1 MISSR
6 LGRIWSS
13 PNIVV
18 GLARLSWLLGAVP
31 RRRPCIRRAGSGCE
45 VRRYSGA
52 VSIIWVLVVL
62 WLVLT
67 IIWAVV
73 CAYSI

>member
-13 PNIVV
+13 PNIAA
-18 GLARLSWLLGAVP
+18 GLAYLGRLLGVVP
-31 RRRPCIRRAGSGCE
+31 RRWPCIRRVGS
-45 VRRYSGA
+45 RYKVGHYGSS

-62 WLVLT
+62 
-67 IIWAVV
+67 
-73 CAYSI
+73 